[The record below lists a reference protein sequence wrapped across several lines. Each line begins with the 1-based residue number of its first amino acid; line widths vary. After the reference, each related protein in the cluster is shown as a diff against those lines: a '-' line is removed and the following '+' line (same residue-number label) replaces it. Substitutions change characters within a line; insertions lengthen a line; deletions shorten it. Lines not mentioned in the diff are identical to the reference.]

1 MFDWMPWPVLAGC
14 FIALV
19 IAVIVG
25 IHEKRREQRRLEDV
39 TEWAGNLGYSVEG
52 GLKKF
57 EETSLTPELLALPVF
72 KRGRTQRVRNLVRG
86 TTTQGSD
93 AFLLFDFRYVVPS
106 GKNSASIE
114 QTMVAFELPGTNLP
128 AFELRPEGVF
138 ARIGQALGDPD
149 IDFDNSPEFSR
160 QYQLRGRDIEA
171 VRQLFERHAVP
182 YLANTTGWSVE
193 GAGRWLVVY
202 RDKTREKT
210 EDLSSFMTS
219 ARTVMQTLAAP

>member
-1 MFDWMPWPVLAGC
+1 MTDWMSWPVLAGC
-14 FIALV
+14 LIALV
-19 IAVIVG
+19 IAVIVV
-25 IHEKRREQRRLEDV
+25 ILDKRREQRRLEDV
-39 TEWAGNLGYSVEG
+39 TAWAGDHGYSVEG

-57 EETSLTPELLALPVF
+57 EETTLSPDLMALPVF
-72 KRGRTQRVRNLVRG
+72 RRGRTQRVRNLVRG
-86 TTTQGSD
+86 TTQGSD
-93 AFLLFDFRYVVPS
+93 TFLLFDFRYVVPS
-106 GKNSASIE
+106 GKNSTSIE
-114 QTMVAFELPGTNLP
+114 QTMVAFELAGINLP
-128 AFELRPEGVF
+128 AFERRPEGVF

-171 VRQLFERHAVP
+171 VRRLFERYAVP

-210 EDLSSFMTS
+210 EDLSAFMTS
-219 ARTVMQTLAAP
+219 ARTVMQTLAAS

>member
-1 MFDWMPWPVLAGC
+1 MFDWMSWPVLAGC
-14 FIALV
+14 LIALV
-19 IAVIVG
+19 IAVIVA
-25 IHEKRREQRRLEDV
+25 IQEKRREQRRLEDV
-39 TEWAGNLGYSVEG
+39 TEWAGDHGYSVEG
-52 GLKKF
+52 GLKTF
-57 EETSLTPELLALPVF
+57 EETSLSPELLALPVF
-72 KRGRTQRVRNLVRG
+72 KQGRTQRIRNLVRG
-86 TTTQGSD
+86 SVPGGG

-106 GKNSASIE
+106 GKNSTSIE
-114 QTMVAFELPGTNLP
+114 QTMVAFELPGTHFP

-171 VRQLFERHAVP
+171 VRQLFERYAVP

-202 RDKTREKT
+202 RGKTREKT
-210 EDLSSFMTS
+210 EDLSAFMTS
-219 ARTVMQTLAAP
+219 ARTVMQTLAAS